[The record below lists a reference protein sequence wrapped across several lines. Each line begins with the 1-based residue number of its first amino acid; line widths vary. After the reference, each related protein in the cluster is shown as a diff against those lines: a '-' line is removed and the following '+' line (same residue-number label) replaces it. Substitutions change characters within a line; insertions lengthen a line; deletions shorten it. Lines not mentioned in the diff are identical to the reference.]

1 MKPEDINKGCYLC
14 GAVGVPLFEGNEK
27 GKKICKSCI
36 NSYWNGVFRQNMSDR
51 NMAFDEQELIKPK
64 DLKKFLDLYVIG
76 QEEAKKTLSVAI
88 YNHYKRLRSNMFE
101 NNVDLQKSNI
111 LMIGPSGSG
120 KTYLAQTIARILDVP
135 FTIVDA
141 TSVTQAGYVGDDVE
155 TILLRLVEAADG
167 DVERAEHG
175 IIYIDEFDKIGKK
188 SENPSITRDVSG
200 EGVQQ
205 ALLKIIEGTTASF
218 PANGGR
224 KHPMGENVE
233 IDTTNILFIC
243 GGAFVGLLDIISKRL
258 NKKTKTLGFGAEL
271 IGKDGSDEVSLA
283 DVESE
288 DLFKFGL
295 IPEIVGRLPVIT
307 TLEPLT
313 EEMLVNILTKP
324 KNAICKQYQHLL
336 EMDHCELVFD
346 KDAVREIAKIAI
358 KKKCGARGL
367 RTIIEKIMLETMY
380 SLPSEENVKKC
391 IITKETVTGEKEPL
405 LIREEND
412 HRKFA

>member
-1 MKPEDINKGCYLC
+1 MNLEDMNKGCYIC
-14 GAVGVPLFEGNEK
+14 GTTGVPLYEGNEK
-27 GKKICKSCI
+27 GKKICKTCI
-36 NSYWNGVFRQNMSDR
+36 SSYWNGIFKQNMIDR
-51 NMAFDEQELIKPK
+51 NMKMDEPELVKPRE
-64 DLKKFLDLYVIG
+64 LKKFLDLYVIG

-88 YNHYKRLRSNMFE
+88 YNHYKRLRNNEYES
-101 NNVDLQKSNI
+101 NVDLQKSNI

-120 KTYLAQTIARILDVP
+120 KTYLAQTIARILNVP

-243 GGAFVGLLDIISKRL
+243 GGAFVGLSDIIRSRT
-258 NKKTKTLGFGAEL
+258 NKKSKSMGFGVDL
-271 IGKDGSDEVSLA
+271 IGKDSQDDVSLA
-283 DVESE
+283 EVESE

-295 IPEIVGRLPVIT
+295 IPEIVGRLPVVT

-313 EEMLVNILTKP
+313 EEMLVSILTKP
-324 KNAICKQYQHLL
+324 RNAICKQYQRLL
-336 EMDHCELVFD
+336 EMDHCELAFD
-346 KDAVREIAKIAI
+346 KDAVQEIAKIALR
-358 KKKCGARGL
+358 KKCGARGL
-367 RTIIEKIMLETMY
+367 RTIIEKIMLDTMFNI
-380 SLPSEENVKKC
+380 PSEENIKKC
-391 IITKETVTGEKEPL
+391 IITRECVLGEKEPI
-405 LIREEND
+405 LIYDQGGE
-412 HRKFA
+412 RKFA